1 MCASCGA
8 NSQLFNRGLLLIL
21 LAQLLL
27 LALQL
32 LLMRLCQWR
41 VRACADLTESGGY
54 EAATRCYVERLQRF
68 EQEGPAPAHI
78 NVAVS
83 NTVTYSTTTATI
95 TYSTTTADN
104 CAHQRGC
111 V

>member
-1 MCASCGA
+1 
-8 NSQLFNRGLLLIL
+8 
-21 LAQLLL
+21 
-27 LALQL
+27 
-32 LLMRLCQWR
+32 MRLRQWR
-41 VRACADLTESGGY
+41 ARARADLTESGGY

-83 NTVTYSTTTATI
+83 NTDTYSTTTATI
-95 TYSTTTADN
+95 IYSTTTADA
-104 CAHQRGC
+104 CLYQRGC